1 MITDKEF
8 SQIKKLLHEENKKF
22 LKVLHE
28 DLLRIEKRLDSIDA
42 SVADKKGLKRIE
54 VKLDKFMSIF
64 DRLSKRY
71 VVLEKKMRA
80 IEEYFEHRN

>member
-1 MITDKEF
+1 MTDKEF
-8 SQIKKLLHEENKKF
+8 AQIKKLLHDEHKKF
-22 LKVLHE
+22 LKELHE

-42 SVADKKGLKRIE
+42 NVADKKGIKRIE

-71 VVLEKKMRA
+71 VILEKKMQA
-80 IEEYFEHRN
+80 IEEYFDPRD